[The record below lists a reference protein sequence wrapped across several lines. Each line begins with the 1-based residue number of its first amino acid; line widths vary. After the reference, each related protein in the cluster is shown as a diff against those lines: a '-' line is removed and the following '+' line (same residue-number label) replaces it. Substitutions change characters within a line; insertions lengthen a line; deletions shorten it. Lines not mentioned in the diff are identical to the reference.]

1 MVRTSGAA
9 AWRTSQVNDEEDA
22 AAIRDGAR
30 GLADARRLAT
40 LATRAGY
47 EGNPPQRAEE
57 QNAIVSECLHAPTTA
72 CTRSR
77 YVRAITSRAGLQCTP
92 GAGKNT
98 THPRGMNL
106 ACRVSIFTF
115 SNVVQSL
122 RNTAFAHIGCL
133 HLARYD
139 PSST

>member
-1 MVRTSGAA
+1 MVRMSGAA

-22 AAIRDGAR
+22 AAIRAR
-30 GLADARRLAT
+30 GWPTQAPRAT
-40 LATRAGY
+40 LATAGY
-47 EGNPPQRAEE
+47 EGHPRSVKN
-57 QNAIVSECLHAPTTA
+57 NAISECLHAPTTA

>member
-77 YVRAITSRAGLQCTP
+77 YARAIVNLVSAVRARPDRVQPLPRRPRWQKP
-92 GAGKNT
+92 
-98 THPRGMNL
+98 THPAL
-106 ACRVSIFTF
+106 YTVTPCEEE
-115 SNVVQSL
+115 
-122 RNTAFAHIGCL
+122 C
-133 HLARYD
+133 
-139 PSST
+139 